1 MSREHNLYSHF
12 DHRMVLDQTRAPLV
26 TALHSSANWSHASF
40 YTPGHKQ
47 GRGAADVLVELLG
60 STAVQADIPE
70 IPGLDNFF
78 APKSVI
84 AEALELAAAAFGA
97 ERTWFLINGSTCG
110 VEAAILATCQPGD
123 KIIVPRNAHRSVISG
138 LILSG
143 AIPVFVAPDY
153 DTNLELAHGLTVA
166 GVAQALQEHPDA
178 KAVLIVSPT
187 YYGVCSDV
195 AAIATLTHDHNMPL
209 IVDEAHGPHFA
220 FHPDLPTPA
229 LALGADLVIQSTHKV
244 LSSLTQSAMLHVQG
258 DRIDR
263 DRMSQAWALVQ
274 STSPSYLLLASLDAA
289 RQQMATVGRDLLER
303 TLDLSRQA
311 RQQLQEISGISVIS
325 PAQIQAGTEPYALD
339 LTRITVDLRQLGI
352 TGFAADE
359 FFCDR
364 AQVVAELPGLHHMTF
379 IVSIG
384 NTAADIDRLVSG
396 FEQLSQAVQQ
406 GEIPADAGA
415 IATPD
420 PLTQCVSTVP
430 VSPRQAFFSPAVKL
444 SPSDAIGQI
453 SAETICPYPPGIP
466 TLLPGEQIS
475 AAAIAQ
481 LQQVLAAGGIITG
494 CSDPALQTLKVVKN
508 PDVNPTQSKI

>member
-1 MSREHNLYSHF
+1 
-12 DHRMVLDQTRAPLV
+12 MVLDQTHAPLV
-26 TALHSSANWSHASF
+26 SALQSSAKWPHAPF

-47 GRGAADVLVELLG
+47 GRGAADVFIELLG
-60 STAVQADIPE
+60 RAALQADIPE

-84 AEALELAAAAFGA
+84 ADALELAAAAFGA
-97 ERTWFLINGSTCG
+97 EQTWFLVNGSTCG

-153 DTNLELAHGLTVA
+153 DAELELAHGLTVA
-166 GVAQALQEHPDA
+166 GVTQALQDHPAA

-187 YYGVCSDV
+187 YYGVCCDV
-195 AAIATLTHDHNMPL
+195 AAIAALTHDHNIPL
-209 IVDEAHGPHFA
+209 IVDEAHGAHFA

-229 LALGADLVIQSTHKV
+229 LAAGAELVIQSTHKV

-263 DRMSQAWALVQ
+263 DRIAQAWALVQ

-289 RQQMATVGRDLLER
+289 RQQMATVGRELLER
-303 TLDLSRQA
+303 TLELSHQA
-311 RQQLQEISGISVIS
+311 RQRLQQIPGISVIR
-325 PAQIQAGTEPYALD
+325 PAQLQSKSNALDLD

-364 AQVVAELPGLHHMTF
+364 AQVVAELPGFHHMTF

-384 NTAADIDRLVSG
+384 NTAADIDRLVTG
-396 FEQLSQAVQQ
+396 FEQLSQAVER
-406 GEIPADAGA
+406 GEVDADAGA
-415 IATPD
+415 ISPVD
-420 PLTQCVSTVP
+420 PLTTPISTVP
-430 VSPRQAFFSPAVKL
+430 LSPRQAFFAPAVQL
-444 SPSDAIGQI
+444 PPSEAIGQI
-453 SAETICPYPPGIP
+453 SAETVCPYPPGIP

-494 CSDPALQTLKVVKN
+494 CSDPTLQTLKVVKN
-508 PDVNPTQSKI
+508 PAK

>member
-1 MSREHNLYSHF
+1 
-12 DHRMVLDQTRAPLV
+12 MVLDQTQAPLAA
-26 TALHSSANWSHASF
+26 ALKQSANWPHASF

-47 GRGAADVLVELLG
+47 GRGAADVLVDVLG
-60 STAVQADIPE
+60 TAAVRADIPE

-84 AEALELAAAAFGA
+84 ADALDLAAAAFGA
-97 ERTWFLINGSTCG
+97 ERTWFLVNGSTCG
-110 VEAAILATCQPGD
+110 VEAAILATCQAGD

-143 AIPVFVAPDY
+143 ATPVFVAPDY
-153 DTNLELAHGLTVA
+153 DPELELAHGLTVA
-166 GVAQALQEHPDA
+166 GVTQALNEHPDA

-187 YYGVCSDV
+187 YYGVCCNV
-195 AAIATLTHDHNMPL
+195 AAIADLTHDHGIPL
-209 IVDEAHGPHFA
+209 IVDEAHGAHFA

-229 LALGADLVIQSTHKV
+229 LAAGADLVVQSTHKV

-258 DRIDR
+258 NRISRDRI
-263 DRMSQAWALVQ
+263 SQAWALVQ

-289 RQQMATVGRDLLER
+289 RQQMATVGRDLLEQ

-311 RQQLQEISGISVIS
+311 RQRLSPIADISVIS
-325 PAQIQAGTEPYALD
+325 PAQVQAGTESYALD
-339 LTRITVDLRQLGI
+339 LTRITVDLRELGI

-359 FFCDR
+359 FFCD
-364 AQVVAELPGLHHMTF
+364 QVQMVAELPGLHHITF

-396 FEQLSQAVQQ
+396 FEQLSQAVHQ
-406 GEIPADAGA
+406 GQIKQETSA
-415 IATPD
+415 IASFDSGTNP
-420 PLTQCVSTVP
+420 VSTVP
-430 VSPRQAFFSPAVKL
+430 LSPRQAFFAPTLDLPPA
-444 SPSDAIGQI
+444 DAIGHI

-466 TLLPGEQIS
+466 TLLPGEPIS
-475 AAAIAQ
+475 QSAIAQ

-494 CSDPALQTLKVVKN
+494 CSDPTLQTLKVVT
-508 PDVNPTQSKI
+508 PTTHSKI